1 MVDERGLSLTV
12 CEDMSNVKCWRALE
26 ETCATEIFV
35 CRMTTMFMR
44 IAEFQVSC
52 VEQKIGDL
60 RKRRVT

>member
-1 MVDERGLSLTV
+1 MMDEQGLSLTV

-26 ETCATEIFV
+26 ETCATEIIV
-35 CRMTTMFMR
+35 CRTTTMFMR

-52 VEQKIGDL
+52 VEQKIENL